1 MGVYFPPFLKERG
14 KIHPPPQRIGRF
26 GMTKS
31 EISTLVTAIVAAL
44 EEQKVEPKAEV
55 AKVTPKVS
63 REAKKAQNKVL
74 WRQIN
79 GKVKKA
85 ENAKTKVL
93 ANGFL
98 KEAMS
103 MTPANWTSVQNKI
116 VAKQEALG
124 ITV

>member
-1 MGVYFPPFLKERG
+1 
-14 KIHPPPQRIGRF
+14 
-26 GMTKS
+26 MTKS
-31 EISTLVTAIVAAL
+31 EISKVVEAVVAAL

-116 VAKQEALG
+116 VAKQELLG
-124 ITV
+124 IAV

>member
-1 MGVYFPPFLKERG
+1 
-14 KIHPPPQRIGRF
+14 
-26 GMTKS
+26 MTKS

-44 EEQKVEPKAEV
+44 EEQQVQPKAV
-55 AKVTPKVS
+55 AKPKAKVAKATPKVS
-63 REAKKAQNKVL
+63 KAAKKTQNKVL

-79 GKVKKA
+79 GKIRKA
-85 ENAKTKVL
+85 ENAKTTVL

-98 KEAMS
+98 KEAMA

-116 VAKQEALG
+116 VAKQELLG

>member
-1 MGVYFPPFLKERG
+1 
-14 KIHPPPQRIGRF
+14 
-26 GMTKS
+26 MTKS
-31 EISTLVTAIVAAL
+31 EISKVVEAVVAAL

-93 ANGFL
+93 ANRFL

-124 ITV
+124 IAV

>member
-1 MGVYFPPFLKERG
+1 
-14 KIHPPPQRIGRF
+14 
-26 GMTKS
+26 MTKS
-31 EISTLVTAIVAAL
+31 EISKVVEAVVAAL

-116 VAKQEALG
+116 VAKQELLG

>member
-1 MGVYFPPFLKERG
+1 
-14 KIHPPPQRIGRF
+14 
-26 GMTKS
+26 MTKS

-44 EEQKVEPKAEV
+44 EEQQVQPKAV
-55 AKVTPKVS
+55 RPVVKMTPKVS
-63 REAKKAQNKVL
+63 RESKKAQNKVL

-79 GKVKKA
+79 GKIRKA
-85 ENAKTKVL
+85 ENAKTKPL

-98 KEAMS
+98 KEAMK

>member
-1 MGVYFPPFLKERG
+1 
-14 KIHPPPQRIGRF
+14 
-26 GMTKS
+26 MTKS
-31 EISTLVTAIVAAL
+31 EISAVVEAVVAAL

-63 REAKKAQNKVL
+63 REAKKTQNKVL

>member
-1 MGVYFPPFLKERG
+1 
-14 KIHPPPQRIGRF
+14 
-26 GMTKS
+26 MTKS

-79 GKVKKA
+79 GKVQKA

>member
-1 MGVYFPPFLKERG
+1 
-14 KIHPPPQRIGRF
+14 
-26 GMTKS
+26 MTKS

-44 EEQKVEPKAEV
+44 EEQQVQPKAV
-55 AKVTPKVS
+55 RPVVKMTPKVS
-63 REAKKAQNKVL
+63 RESKKAQNKVL
-74 WRQIN
+74 WRQVN
-79 GKVKKA
+79 GKVRKA
-85 ENAKTKVL
+85 GNVEIVDFDSFQI

>member
-1 MGVYFPPFLKERG
+1 
-14 KIHPPPQRIGRF
+14 
-26 GMTKS
+26 MTKS
-31 EISTLVTAIVAAL
+31 EISAVVKAVIAAL

-55 AKVTPKVS
+55 AEVTPKVS
-63 REAKKAQNKVL
+63 REAKKTQNKVL

-79 GKVKKA
+79 GKVRKA

-124 ITV
+124 IAV

>member
-1 MGVYFPPFLKERG
+1 
-14 KIHPPPQRIGRF
+14 
-26 GMTKS
+26 MTKS
-31 EISTLVTAIVAAL
+31 EISAVVKAVIAAL

-124 ITV
+124 IAV

>member
-1 MGVYFPPFLKERG
+1 
-14 KIHPPPQRIGRF
+14 
-26 GMTKS
+26 MTKS
-31 EISTLVTAIVAAL
+31 EISKVVEAVVAAL
-44 EEQKVEPKAEV
+44 EQQEQPKAVRPVGEM
-55 AKVTPKVS
+55 TPKVS

-124 ITV
+124 IAV

>member
-1 MGVYFPPFLKERG
+1 MTTMTAKQALHLANTFGVDVLAEVLTLLKE
-14 KIHPPPQRIGRF
+14 QQD
-26 GMTKS
+26 
-31 EISTLVTAIVAAL
+31 AVA
-44 EEQKVEPKAEV
+44 EPKAPVQPKAKV
-55 AKVTPKVS
+55 AKATPKVS
-63 REAKKAQNKVL
+63 KKAKTTQNKVL

-116 VAKQEALG
+116 VAKQELLG

>member
-1 MGVYFPPFLKERG
+1 
-14 KIHPPPQRIGRF
+14 
-26 GMTKS
+26 MTKS

-44 EEQKVEPKAEV
+44 EEQKVESKAPV
-55 AKVTPKVS
+55 AKAAPKVD
-63 REAKKAQNKVL
+63 RAAKKAQNKTL

-79 GKVKKA
+79 GKVQKA

>member
-1 MGVYFPPFLKERG
+1 MTTMTAKQALHFANTFGVDVLAEVLTLLKE
-14 KIHPPPQRIGRF
+14 QQD
-26 GMTKS
+26 
-31 EISTLVTAIVAAL
+31 AVA
-44 EEQKVEPKAEV
+44 EPKAPVQPEAV
-55 AKVTPKVS
+55 RPVVEMTPKVS
-63 REAKKAQNKVL
+63 RESKKAQNKVL

-124 ITV
+124 IAV

>member
-1 MGVYFPPFLKERG
+1 MNQTQ
-14 KIHPPPQRIGRF
+14 I
-26 GMTKS
+26 
-31 EISTLVTAIVAAL
+31 TAIVTAVLTAL
-44 EEQKVEPKAEV
+44 EEQEEQTVEPKAPV

-63 REAKKAQNKVL
+63 RQTKKAQNKVL

-79 GKVKKA
+79 GKVRKA

-98 KEAMS
+98 KEAMK

-116 VAKQEALG
+116 VAKQELLG

>member
-1 MGVYFPPFLKERG
+1 
-14 KIHPPPQRIGRF
+14 
-26 GMTKS
+26 MTKS
-31 EISTLVTAIVAAL
+31 EISKVVEAVVAAL

-124 ITV
+124 IAV

>member
-1 MGVYFPPFLKERG
+1 
-14 KIHPPPQRIGRF
+14 
-26 GMTKS
+26 MTKS
-31 EISTLVTAIVAAL
+31 EISAVVKAVVAAL

-63 REAKKAQNKVL
+63 REAKKVQNKVL

-124 ITV
+124 IAV

>member
-1 MGVYFPPFLKERG
+1 
-14 KIHPPPQRIGRF
+14 
-26 GMTKS
+26 MTKS
-31 EISTLVTAIVAAL
+31 EISAVVKAVIAAL

-79 GKVKKA
+79 GKIRKA
-85 ENAKTKVL
+85 ENAPTKPL

-98 KEAMS
+98 KEAMK

>member
-1 MGVYFPPFLKERG
+1 
-14 KIHPPPQRIGRF
+14 
-26 GMTKS
+26 MTKS

-44 EEQKVEPKAEV
+44 EEQQVQPKAV
-55 AKVTPKVS
+55 AKPKAKVAKATPKVS
-63 REAKKAQNKVL
+63 KAAKKTQNKVL

>member
-1 MGVYFPPFLKERG
+1 
-14 KIHPPPQRIGRF
+14 
-26 GMTKS
+26 MTKS
-31 EISTLVTAIVAAL
+31 EISAVVEAVVAAL
-44 EEQKVEPKAEV
+44 EEQKVEPKAPV

>member
-1 MGVYFPPFLKERG
+1 
-14 KIHPPPQRIGRF
+14 
-26 GMTKS
+26 MTKS
-31 EISTLVTAIVAAL
+31 EISAVNDLVASLKELQAVLGQI
-44 EEQKVEPKAEV
+44 EQPKAV
-55 AKVTPKVS
+55 AKPKAKRPVVEMTPKVS

-124 ITV
+124 IAV

>member
-1 MGVYFPPFLKERG
+1 
-14 KIHPPPQRIGRF
+14 
-26 GMTKS
+26 MTKS
-31 EISTLVTAIVAAL
+31 EISKVVEAVVAAL
-44 EEQKVEPKAEV
+44 EEQKVEPKAPV
-55 AKVTPKVS
+55 AEVTPKVS

>member
-1 MGVYFPPFLKERG
+1 
-14 KIHPPPQRIGRF
+14 
-26 GMTKS
+26 MTKS
-31 EISTLVTAIVAAL
+31 EISKVVEAVVAAL
-44 EEQKVEPKAEV
+44 EEQKVEPKAVV

-124 ITV
+124 IAV

>member
-1 MGVYFPPFLKERG
+1 
-14 KIHPPPQRIGRF
+14 
-26 GMTKS
+26 MTKS
-31 EISTLVTAIVAAL
+31 EISKVVEAVVAAL

-79 GKVKKA
+79 GKVQKA